1 MNIELLTAPLIGAV
15 IGYITNDI
23 AIRMLFHP
31 YRALYIGKF
40 KLPFTP
46 GIIPKE
52 QARIAK
58 SLGHVVSDM
67 LLNEET
73 LKQTLISDEVIK
85 KIENCIDE
93 GVERYRL
100 SEHTIRDEL
109 KKLSSNEAIE
119 KIEQYIIDKS
129 AKAVENYALE
139 KNIGETVTEA
149 LSEQIKTQA
158 NGKIANLLL
167 PLFADNIKVFI
178 KKAVNDFLIQNIRTY
193 SAEVIKKII
202 VDIENKETC
211 NLVKEND
218 TVIQEFKVYTICVY
232 KTFVETKLK
241 EILQSLK
248 IEKIVENKIMT
259 FKSSELEE
267 LIFGIM
273 RKELKTVI
281 SLGAVLGLII
291 GFINVFV

>member
-167 PLFADNIKVFI
+167 PLLRI
-178 KKAVNDFLIQNIRTY
+178 T
-193 SAEVIKKII
+193 
-202 VDIENKETC
+202 
-211 NLVKEND
+211 
-218 TVIQEFKVYTICVY
+218 
-232 KTFVETKLK
+232 
-241 EILQSLK
+241 
-248 IEKIVENKIMT
+248 
-259 FKSSELEE
+259 
-267 LIFGIM
+267 
-273 RKELKTVI
+273 
-281 SLGAVLGLII
+281 
-291 GFINVFV
+291 